1 MINENFINFNFEPNY
16 MDHDDT
22 YPHKHHHTPAKLASH
37 EYQECMHNKKNEK
50 KCKEDSLRVYEN
62 NISAEQKYINCMDG
76 SKTALDKRVCNNTF
90 NKDNKYSYTSA
101 YGAYEQLT
109 LKRCM
114 TEELEENIEK
124 TCGNCEKKSKNTETS
139 IGEDMYY
146 NNCLKNKKKC
156 ENKYDNAKK
165 CIENLK
171 AGQYETKECLDD
183 IRFNSLYGP
192 CYEHKGINIG
202 GIIGKILKYL
212 IGPLRK
218 GIFYFIYFGFTLLS
232 ALIFGGLC
240 IYLFYELLWVR
251 TFQIPRIG
259 EKLKAA
265 CPGVI
270 VDKLVNVFMW
280 FQTVGLQLCGLLWA
294 FLFGICLTLYFF
306 KKFFGKWPAIWVWKA
321 IGIFPGNEK
330 QVFNWFDR
338 LFGCMKKTGRKSLFC
353 HTNNHWILMEDWM
366 VEFAQ
371 TFLKTDKTEVEIRNS
386 INAIRD
392 YGDDDIKV
400 SYSIEKIIE
409 DTKKKGNKISNE
421 QIDNNK
427 EEFTVYSNKKCDYI
441 EENFMVNL
449 EELDNITNHF
459 DKFKL
464 VINDM
469 KNSEVKKSN
478 NQDGFDKEQKER
490 EAQAEAEAQSQAT

>member
-37 EYQECMHNKKNEK
+37 EYQECMHKKKNEK

-62 NISAEQKYINCMDG
+62 NISAEQEFINCMDG
-76 SKTALDKRVCNNTF
+76 AKTTLDKRVCNNTF
-90 NKDNKYSYTSA
+90 NKDNKYSHTSA
-101 YGAYEQLT
+101 YGSYEQLT

-114 TEELEENIEK
+114 TEELKENIEK
-124 TCGNCEKKSKNTETS
+124 ICGNCEKKSKNTETS

-146 NNCLKNKKKC
+146 NNCIKNKKKC

-171 AGQYETKECLDD
+171 AGQYETQECLDD
-183 IRFNSLYGP
+183 IRFTSLYGP
-192 CYEHKGINIG
+192 CYEQKGINIG

-212 IGPLRK
+212 IGPLKK
-218 GIFYFIYFGFTLLS
+218 GIFYFIYFGFTVMS
-232 ALIFGGLC
+232 ALIFGGSCLYFVWLLYKKAFGLPR
-240 IYLFYELLWVR
+240 IKTLKWGFPGIIIDKILDFLMWFEKHGVQLFFLLW
-251 TFQIPRIG
+251 T
-259 EKLKAA
+259 
-265 CPGVI
+265 
-270 VDKLVNVFMW
+270 
-280 FQTVGLQLCGLLWA
+280 

-338 LFGCMKKTGRKSLFC
+338 MFGCMTKIGRKSVFC

-371 TFLKTDKTEVEIRNS
+371 TFLKTDKTEVEIRNA

-392 YGDDDIKV
+392 LGDDDIKV
-400 SYSIEKIIE
+400 EYSIEKIIE
-409 DTKKKGNKISNE
+409 ETKKKGNKVSNE

-427 EEFTVYSNKKCDYI
+427 EEFTLCDRVRKPYYI
-441 EENFMVNL
+441 EENFIDLQVF
-449 EELDNITNHF
+449 DNITNEI
-459 DKFKL
+459 DNFKL
-464 VINDM
+464 AINDM
-469 KNSEVKKSN
+469 RTNEVEKTKS
-478 NQDGFDKEQKER
+478 QEDFEKEQKDR
-490 EAQAEAEAQSQAT
+490 EAQAKATNQ